1 MSFALTPP
9 TYEDNP
15 RLQSLVERLRDYLD
29 GELAEY
35 EAELGLTQE
44 SHYIR
49 ETLEPVW
56 RRSRE
61 LGFYGI
67 HLPPTELGGQ
77 NLTYT
82 ELAALKEEVG
92 ASPRVLATSVL
103 GDMGGP
109 LRAGSIFQYA
119 TEHQLEKYLIP
130 VLRGEKACCFSLT
143 ENDAGSDVR
152 GMLTTATPGRCR
164 MAPERPQ
171 GVLVRGPLRRL
182 FGPDRKDGIRRR
194 RTGFVLGLPGRL
206 GFSWLHSG
214 GR

>member
-1 MSFALTPP
+1 MSFALTP

-67 HLPPTELGGQ
+67 HLPTELGGQ
-77 NLTYT
+77 NLTFT

-92 ASPRVLATSVL
+92 ASPRVSRRPCSETWVAHSARDRSFNTPPSTSWK
-103 GDMGGP
+103 
-109 LRAGSIFQYA
+109 S
-119 TEHQLEKYLIP
+119 T
-130 VLRGEKACCFSLT
+130 
-143 ENDAGSDVR
+143 
-152 GMLTTATPGRCR
+152 
-164 MAPERPQ
+164 
-171 GVLVRGPLRRL
+171 
-182 FGPDRKDGIRRR
+182 
-194 RTGFVLGLPGRL
+194 
-206 GFSWLHSG
+206 
-214 GR
+214 